1 VICGGP
7 AIWKMLT
14 PGSSIKSVQNIP
26 WKKIDAAAEDYIK
39 TQEYEIE
46 KLELEL
52 KNLATLIAER
62 KAQEAPVLM
71 TPTQNDE
78 LIVSALGSF
87 DGLENAQRTKCGK
100 PSIRPRAPRGAY
112 RKSEEAFDSAA
123 AAYFAGG
130 NLRLD
135 GAAFRDACEKLL
147 PSGEDSYCGPLCQSF
162 KDMVQAVSDAAV
174 GDVGGQGSDELVKQ
188 EAKKL
193 EELERAKSEAEQCK
207 KAREGLLGFGGQ
219 LQELNTAQKDRLTD
233 LQNAEWDLDDALW
246 DLDDLDA
253 ELEKEEEALTDAEE
267 ALATAGAEL
276 VDAQTALATV
286 KEKEKSLQTRVSGMK
301 EPLANLRHELEATK
315 NADRVL
321 IDLKSAVSATMMKM
335 QLFFEFAVLEPIRFI
350 GLDEDM
356 LLSDYFPDDPS
367 SIESASVLQGAVEA
381 LHDFCATDAIAAF
394 NEVKDAVDLS
404 PLCAFSAPDQIKSD
418 LDKAVSATMSNIKD
432 QIKWVQSWL
441 DPFKGN
447 GKMTAEEAARHVA
460 AGEPKG
466 LQEIVGVYKHTTFF
480 QYLKEWRLGGPYL
493 KLIDELKNVIDSL
506 DKALQKL
513 MKELEGLKSEL
524 VETAEARKAAT
535 EALDEATKAE
545 NVAAETKAIMEEKV
559 KVLKDRSTKL
569 NQKIEDLEGKVA
581 DAKKQYEKAKDKLV
595 AAHQEGT
602 SLLQSRKED
611 SLEALQAQGAKAWK
625 RVALIERLLERAEES
640 YRAA

>member
-1 VICGGP
+1 MIQ
-7 AIWKMLT
+7 KMIFRLMDEQKDEDNHKNWCDTELDKTNASKVDKTDKAALLT
-14 PGSSIKSVQNIP
+14 AKIEADTATVQLLTEDIGKNAEMIATIEAHMAESEEIRETG
-26 WKKIDAAAEDYIK
+26 KK
-39 TQEYEIE
+39 
-46 KLELEL
+46 
-52 KNLATLIAER
+52 
-62 KAQEAPVLM
+62 
-71 TPTQNDE
+71 
-78 LIVSALGSF
+78 
-87 DGLENAQRTKCGK
+87 ENAISLK
-100 PSIRPRAPRGAY
+100 
-112 RKSEEAFDSAA
+112 DS
-123 AAYFAGG
+123 
-130 NLRLD
+130 
-135 GAAFRDACEKLL
+135 
-147 PSGEDSYCGPLCQSF
+147 Q
-162 KDMVQAVSDAAV
+162 
-174 GDVGGQGSDELVKQ
+174 
-188 EAKKL
+188 
-193 EELERAKSEAEQCK
+193 
-207 KAREGLLGFGGQ
+207 
-219 LQELNTAQKDRLTD
+219 
-233 LQNAEWDLDDALW
+233 
-246 DLDDLDA
+246 
-253 ELEKEEEALTDAEE
+253 
-267 ALATAGAEL
+267 
-276 VDAQTALATV
+276 DAQTALATV
-286 KEKEKSLQTRVSGMK
+286 KDKEKSLQTRVSSMK

-321 IDLKSAVSATMMKM
+321 VDLKSAVSATMMKM
-335 QLFFEFAVLEPIRFI
+335 QFFFEFAVLEPIRFI

-381 LHDFCATDAIAAF
+381 LHDFCATDATAAF
-394 NEVKDAVDLS
+394 SEVKDAVDLS

-418 LDKAVSATMSNIKD
+418 LDKAVSTTMSNIKD

-447 GKMTAEEAARHVA
+447 KKMTAEEAARLVA

-524 VETAEARKAAT
+524 AETAEARKAAT
-535 EALDEATKAE
+535 EALDQATKAE
-545 NVAAETKAIMEEKV
+545 NVAAKTKATMEEKV
-559 KVLKDRSTKL
+559 KVLQDKSTKL
-569 NQKIEDLEGKVA
+569 NQKIEDLEAKVA

-595 AAHQEGT
+595 AAHQQGT

-640 YRAA
+640 YRVAQGRLAAA

>member
-1 VICGGP
+1 
-7 AIWKMLT
+7 M
-14 PGSSIKSVQNIP
+14 
-26 WKKIDAAAEDYIK
+26 
-39 TQEYEIE
+39 
-46 KLELEL
+46 
-52 KNLATLIAER
+52 
-62 KAQEAPVLM
+62 
-71 TPTQNDE
+71 
-78 LIVSALGSF
+78 
-87 DGLENAQRTKCGK
+87 KCGK
-100 PSIRPRAPRGAY
+100 PSIRPRASRDAY
-112 RKSEEAFDSAA
+112 RKSEVAFESAA
-123 AAYFAGG
+123 AAYFKGG

-135 GAAFRDACEKLL
+135 GAAFRDSCEKLL

-162 KDMVQAVSDAAV
+162 KDMIQAVSDAAV

-188 EAKKL
+188 ETKKL
-193 EELERAKSEAEQCK
+193 EELERAKSEANKCK

-246 DLDDLDA
+246 DLDDLEA
-253 ELEKEEEALTDAEE
+253 ELEKVEE

-350 GLDEDM
+350 GLDEDL

-418 LDKAVSATMSNIKD
+418 LDTAVSERMEKIKD
-432 QIKWVQSWL
+432 EIEWVQSWL
-441 DPFKGN
+441 DPFRDN

-460 AGEPKG
+460 GGEPKG
-466 LQEIVGVYKHTTFF
+466 LQEIIGVYKGTNFY
-480 QYLKEWRLGGPYL
+480 QYLKEWRLGGQHL

-524 VETAEARKAAT
+524 AETAEARKAAT
-535 EALDEATKAE
+535 EALDQATKAE
-545 NVAAETKAIMEEKV
+545 NVAAKTKATMEEKV
-559 KVLKDRSTKL
+559 KVLQDKSTKL
-569 NQKIEDLEGKVA
+569 NQKIEDLEAKVA

-640 YRAA
+640 YRVAQGRLAAA